1 MEKTVQQEETLQT
14 EPEEQ
19 QIQLELPEEEKEET
33 IEVEEPKEEPKEEEQ
48 KTEVEE
54 YSDGVQKRIN
64 KLTYKLR
71 EQERQSEEALAFAKK
86 IQSENESLKG
96 KLKTSDAAMFSEYGN
111 RIKSELDIAK
121 QEYKDAYDSGNTDA
135 MIEANEKMS
144 KLTVESESL
153 RRVANQR
160 KAAEG
165 NVETKPGI
173 APETYAQPEIAPP
186 HPKAQQWAEQNE
198 WFGQDEPL
206 TFAAFGVHKQLISE
220 KYDGTSDEYYKEL
233 DKRLY
238 NLFPNKFNSGEDTS
252 SDRPVQTVASP
263 TRQMKSKN
271 ARSKVV
277 KLTQSQVAVAK
288 KLGVPLEEYAKHVKE

>member
-1 MEKTVQQEETLQT
+1 M
-14 EPEEQ
+14 
-19 QIQLELPEEEKEET
+19 
-33 IEVEEPKEEPKEEEQ
+33 
-48 KTEVEE
+48 
-54 YSDGVQKRIN
+54 
-64 KLTYKLR
+64 
-71 EQERQSEEALAFAKK
+71 FAKK

-121 QEYKDAYDSGNTDA
+121 QDYKTAYDSGNTDN
-135 MIEANEKMS
+135 MIEANEKIS

-160 KAAEG
+160 KA
-165 NVETKPGI
+165 VEKKEVEAGV
-173 APETYAQPEIAPP
+173 APEAYAQPEVTPP
-186 HPKAQQWAEQNE
+186 HPKAQEWAAKNE
-198 WFGQDEPL
+198 WFGQDEPV
-206 TFAAFGVHKQLISE
+206 TFAAFGVHKQLIGE
-220 KYDGTSDEYYKEL
+220 GYLGTSEEYYTEL

-263 TRQMKSKN
+263 TRQTKSKN

>member
-1 MEKTVQQEETLQT
+1 MEKTVQQEENLQT
-14 EPEEQ
+14 EPEAE
-19 QIQLELPEEEKEET
+19 QIQLELPEEEIEET
-33 IEVEEPKEEPKEEEQ
+33 IEVEEPKEKPEEEE
-48 KTEVEE
+48 KTEAEE
-54 YSDGVQKRIN
+54 YSDTVQKRIN

-71 EQERQSEEALAFAKK
+71 EQERQSEEALSFAKK

-121 QEYKDAYDSGNTDA
+121 QDYKTAYDSGNTDN
-135 MIEANEKMS
+135 MIEANEKIS

-160 KAAEG
+160 KA
-165 NVETKPGI
+165 VEKKEVEAGV
-173 APETYAQPEIAPP
+173 APEAYAQPEVTPP
-186 HPKAQQWAEQNE
+186 HPKAQEWAAKNE
-198 WFGQDEPL
+198 WFGQDEPV
-206 TFAAFGVHKQLISE
+206 TFAAFGVHKQLIGE
-220 KYDGTSDEYYKEL
+220 GYLGTSDEYYTEL

-263 TRQMKSKN
+263 TRQTKSKN